1 MTLVALAF
9 GAVCVS
15 LFFLGR
21 LVLILMGVLKDP
33 ILRVSQRYAVGDDLY
48 YPLPWLLLWVG
59 LFLFSGG
66 LLLAA
71 MRVTLP
77 IYLLGFVLMLLAY
90 GAYEHPQIANDYPT
104 LLLSYPRW
112 YYDLRARTTREERRR
127 IAYMWLWLPRGL
139 RLYYN
144 SHDPA
149 FNQWADLII
158 LSTIMQTVDEGV
170 EKDTTYG
177 GFYSM

>member
-1 MTLVALAF
+1 MFALAL
-9 GAVCVS
+9 GAVIVS

-33 ILRVSQRYAVGDDLY
+33 VLRVSQRYAVGDDLY
-48 YPLPWLLLWVG
+48 YPLPWLLLWFG
-59 LFLFSGG
+59 LFLFAGG
-66 LLLAA
+66 LLLTT
-71 MRVTLP
+71 VQVSIP
-77 IYLLGFVLMLLAY
+77 IYFLGFLIMLLAY
-90 GAYEHPQIANDYPT
+90 GAYERPQWAAQYPA

-112 YYDLRARTTREERRR
+112 YYNLRDRTTREERRR

-158 LSTIMQTVDEGV
+158 LSTTMQTVDDGV
-170 EKDTTYG
+170 EKDTSLG